1 MDQGGRLSRLSLNN
15 RSTTVLNLPGM
26 LGGSPRGRGRVSP
39 ALLAVLGVLA
49 YRTMKGKGRLA
60 DVVGSTSPVG
70 GLTGGALLGGLTDL
84 LARFRQNNPNSPAD
98 TWVSTGTNKPVLPEE
113 LERTLGAERIQ
124 WLMAQTGMSKDEL
137 LAGLATSLPDA
148 IDKLT
153 PDGRI
158 PTEEELERF
167 QESPTRAGDA
177 SPSS

>member
-1 MDQGGRLSRLSLNN
+1 M
-15 RSTTVLNLPGM
+15 LNLLNM

-49 YRTMKGKGRLA
+49 YRSLKGKGRLA
-60 DVVGSTSPVG
+60 DLAGPSAAG

-84 LARFRQNNPNSPAD
+84 LRRFRRDGTNSVAD
-98 TWVSTGTNKPVLPEE
+98 SWVSSGANKPVSPEE
-113 LERTLGAERIQ
+113 LERTLGAERVQ
-124 WLMAQTGMSKDEL
+124 WLMAQTGMSKDDL
-137 LAGLATSLPDA
+137 LAGLATTLPDA

-167 QESPTRAGDA
+167 PEDSPPAGGTPRL
-177 SPSS
+177 S

>member
-1 MDQGGRLSRLSLNN
+1 M
-15 RSTTVLNLPGM
+15 LNLLNM

-49 YRTMKGKGRLA
+49 YRSLKGKGRLA
-60 DVVGSTSPVG
+60 DLAGPSAVG

-84 LARFRQNNPNSPAD
+84 LRRFRRDGSNSVAD
-98 TWVSTGTNKPVLPEE
+98 SWVSSSPNKPVSPEE
-113 LERTLGAERIQ
+113 LERSLGAERIE
-124 WLMAQTGMSKDEL
+124 WLVAQTGMSKDEL

-148 IDKLT
+148 VDKLT

-167 QESPTRAGDA
+167 PEGSAPASGTRK
-177 SPSS
+177 PS

>member
-1 MDQGGRLSRLSLNN
+1 M
-15 RSTTVLNLPGM
+15 LNLLNM

-49 YRTMKGKGRLA
+49 YRSLKGKGRLA
-60 DVVGSTSPVG
+60 DLAGPSAAG

-84 LARFRQNNPNSPAD
+84 LRRFRRDGPNSVAD
-98 TWVSTGTNKPVLPEE
+98 SWVSAGPNKPVSPEE
-113 LERTLGAERIQ
+113 LERSLGAERVE

-148 IDKLT
+148 VDKLT

-158 PTEEELERF
+158 PNEEELERF
-167 QESPTRAGDA
+167 PEGAPPAGGTRKL
-177 SPSS
+177 S